1 MLRASPTIR
10 GHPHAIESNTD
21 ATRFTY
27 VPCAHV
33 AAVQR
38 TPGHQQAIAGSVG
51 CLSQGKC
58 QLRRKLTLNC
68 AVQQGGVDPL
78 PPIRRRP
85 AIGRL
90 VTTADLT
97 SGIRFFRGHEPSVA
111 GAWRPAATSANWT
124 PGCAVRASQSR
135 GCCHKRYPKRQRVVV
150 IAGIDSSGG

>member
-1 MLRASPTIR
+1 MFKVS
-10 GHPHAIESNTD
+10 S
-21 ATRFTY
+21 
-27 VPCAHV
+27 AHV

-90 VTTADLT
+90 VTGTATPILEATGAVKDQL
-97 SGIRFFRGHEPSVA
+97 SGLLGERRGVGGLWRGGMPASREGRRVPFHLI
-111 GAWRPAATSANWT
+111 GAS
-124 PGCAVRASQSR
+124 
-135 GCCHKRYPKRQRVVV
+135 
-150 IAGIDSSGG
+150 DFSGETI